1 MYHLENNES
10 MKCRKCSVDVESSV
24 NISPSRFKRKDYL
37 CNPCHNIINRKYQ
50 ENYSKSKQGIYEI
63 HSGNISLYIGQSI
76 RLTNRINKH
85 KTFMNNIDLAI
96 KHSNKHES
104 LYFNLQKHN
113 NVSIR
118 IIEECSPEVLLERE
132 QHYIDTIKPL
142 YNEG

>member
-1 MYHLENNES
+1 MK
-10 MKCRKCSVDVESSV
+10 KCRKCSVELVLGE
-24 NISPSRFKRKDYL
+24 NIRPGCMNNGDYI
-37 CNPCHNIINRKYQ
+37 CKPCHNISNRKHQ
-50 ENYSKSKQGIYEI
+50 ENYSKSKQGVYEI
-63 HSGNISLYIGQSI
+63 YSGNISLYIGQSI

-104 LYFNLQKHN
+104 LYYNLQKHN

-132 QHYIDTIKPL
+132 QHYIDTLNPL